1 MAIRLIV
8 QTLVWYGLM
17 GALLFGAA
25 GTLAWPGAWA
35 FLLGM
40 GSIGLAIG
48 LVLARHDPG
57 LVRERLA
64 FPVQKD
70 QTPADRVVTSV
81 LLLLIFAWLPFMG
94 LDVRFRWSVMPV
106 WLQVLGALSLLLS
119 LLIITLTF
127 RANSFAAPVVKIQR
141 ERGHAVATG
150 GPYRYVRHPMYSG
163 SLFFFIGTALL
174 LGSWWGLAFAP
185 VFALLLAIRIP
196 LEERALRA
204 GLAGYDDY
212 AARVRYRLIP
222 MVW

>member
-40 GSIGLAIG
+40 GGIGLAIG
-48 LVLARHDPG
+48 LVLAQRDPG
-57 LVRERLA
+57 LIRERLA

-70 QTPADRVVTSV
+70 QAPADRVVTSV
-81 LLLLIFAWLPFMG
+81 LLLLILAWLPFMG
-94 LDVRFRWSVMPV
+94 LDVRFRWSVMPAWV
-106 WLQVLGALSLLLS
+106 QVLGALSLLLS

-174 LGSWWGLAFAP
+174 LGSWWGLAFVP
-185 VFALLLAIRIP
+185 VLALLLAIRIP

-222 MVW
+222 LVW